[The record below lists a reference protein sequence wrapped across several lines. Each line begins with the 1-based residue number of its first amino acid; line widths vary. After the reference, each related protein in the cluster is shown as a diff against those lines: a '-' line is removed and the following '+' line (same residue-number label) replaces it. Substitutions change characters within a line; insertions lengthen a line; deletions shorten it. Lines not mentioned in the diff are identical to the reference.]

1 MKQLTSAQQRL
12 VENNHNLI
20 YSLANKSNI
29 DIDEYYGVLAIG
41 LCEAALAYDE
51 SKGKFSTFAW
61 IVMKNEY
68 LKTIRHNATNHV
80 IPHDVICSLDTEINI
95 DDESSCNLHDLISD
109 DSANVENESI
119 LKSKLDF
126 LYNKLSGYDKEI
138 VTMLLKEIPQ
148 SDIAK
153 HFGVSKQYVNQRVLD
168 IRKKFR
174 PIFC

>member
-1 MKQLTSAQQRL
+1 MIRLTRAQQRM

-20 YSLANKSNI
+20 YSLANRANI
-29 DIDEYYGVLAIG
+29 DINEYYDILAIG
-41 LCEAALAYDE
+41 LCEAALSYDE

-61 IVMKNEY
+61 IVMKNKY
-68 LKTIRHNATNHV
+68 LNTIRRSTIDRV
-80 IPHDVICSLDTEINI
+80 VPREIICSLDAEINI
-95 DDESSCNLHDLISD
+95 YDESCCSLYDLICD
-109 DSANVENESI
+109 DSVNVEDASI

-138 VTMLLKEIPQ
+138 VTMLLKEISQ